1 MKKSTASPDVKRLG
15 YRPKEAADAIGVSL
29 RKINDLIASGR
40 LELFKVGRCRR
51 VKPESLTKSISDGE
65 AA

>member
-1 MKKSTASPDVKRLG
+1 MKKSYLKEVKRLG

-29 RKINDLIASGR
+29 RKINELIASGR
-40 LELFKVGRCRR
+40 LESFKVGRCRR
-51 VKPESLTKSISDGE
+51 VKPESLTKLISDG